1 MPWIILPLIFLFSV
15 SLNFVDRNIL
25 TDTIRILFNQNLL
38 IPLSIYLGLRYK
50 EKGVLIL
57 GIGLILLFLPYRIP
71 SLQITDTENFLYL
84 NNIVSSI
91 RFNMNQ
97 SFYIFILTLSS
108 IVAYYPEFFKLHYSK
123 LNKIPILNIYL
134 LIPLGLVFI
143 ILGDFSTRIVLS
155 YFAYL
160 LLFFIG
166 LFDKKNIFIFIFI
179 LLLLLHLLN
188 ILIFNI
194 NTFIGPVKI
203 IFIYKNIST
212 FIAMLFAYL
221 IGLQYA
227 KKLKGTFVQYNKL
240 EYVKLLMLFLF
251 LFFSIKFNI
260 EMLWLKEVLYTG
272 SITSYSSSFIAI
284 YIGLRYQRKGLY
296 IAVIWSII
304 AIVIMGINDFSPIN
318 TRIINDYLVFLP
330 IIGFHHYIYLLIFIL
345 IGYLATKIKNNFD
358 SYDKYLIKSVSAK
371 NIRNLYLFLILFF
384 PIIIVGGFLI
394 QVSTQYGDFGKVLM
408 QLLLEGREKKVYLV
422 MFFGIMV
429 YLAIIYIPILLSE
442 GIIKRNGVIFN
453 QENFPQYKKI
463 HDILDEDFGFDRRD
477 LYLVSPNRI
486 VLWGGITA
494 RAFKIYSALNPA
506 LLSPTF
512 NEITKYGDEQLLYLV
527 YRQYTKIKLGH
538 VKLWWYMYILTFIP
552 ILQVLYFYAKR
563 ITYQNA
569 TLYTI
574 DKLTKRDLITI
585 GTAIDAIVTEETE
598 AGVQNISKN
607 GITVNGLRNI
617 FFLWFEYLTSKPH
630 LQTQLYLVKSFDKL
644 KNNLN
649 IKETKLGYN
658 FS

>member
-1 MPWIILPLIFLFSV
+1 MPWILLPLIFLFSV
-15 SLNFVDRNIL
+15 SLHFVDINFL
-25 TDTIRILFNQNLL
+25 TDTIRILFNQNFL

-50 EKGVLIL
+50 EKGVLVL
-57 GIGLILLFLPYRIP
+57 GIGLILFLLPYRIP
-71 SLQITDTENFLYL
+71 SIQIADTQNFLYL

-91 RFNMNQ
+91 HFIMNQ

-108 IVAYYPEFFKLHYSK
+108 IAAYYPEFFKLHYSK
-123 LNKIPILNIYL
+123 LNKIPVLNIYL
-134 LIPLGLVFI
+134 LVPLGLTLMI
-143 ILGDFSTRIVLS
+143 YGSILIEINLS
-155 YFAYL
+155 YFIYL
-160 LLFFIG
+160 FLFFLG
-166 LFDKKNIFIFIFI
+166 LFHKKNITFI
-179 LLLLLHLLN
+179 LLFLLTLHILN
-188 ILIFNI
+188 ILIFNGNFRTRPI
-194 NTFIGPVKI
+194 DILFEYKSLGTFIVM
-203 IFIYKNIST
+203 T
-212 FIAMLFAYL
+212 FAYL
-221 IGLQYA
+221 VGIQYA
-227 KKLKGTFVQYNKL
+227 KNLKGTFFKYNKF
-240 EYVKLLMLFLF
+240 EYLKFVLLFLF
-251 LFFSIKFNI
+251 LFTFISFNTEI
-260 EMLWLKEVLYTG
+260 VWLKSFLRVGVISYTL
-272 SITSYSSSFIAI
+272 AI
-284 YIGLRYQRKGLY
+284 YIGLKYQKIGLY
-296 IAVIWSII
+296 VAIIWSII
-304 AIVIMGINDFSPIN
+304 AITILEVNGFSFKDIKIENEYLSFYPI
-318 TRIINDYLVFLP
+318 L
-330 IIGFHHYIYLLIFIL
+330 GSHHYIYLLIFIL

-371 NIRNLYLFLILFF
+371 NIRNLYIFLILFF
-384 PIIIVGGFLI
+384 PIIILGGFLI

-408 QLLLEGREKKVYLV
+408 QLLLEGRENKVYLV
-422 MFFGIMV
+422 IFFGLMV

-442 GIIKRNGVIFN
+442 GIIKLNGVIFN

-477 LYLVSPNRI
+477 LYLISPNRI

-617 FFLWFEYLTSKPH
+617 FFLWFEYLTSRPH

-644 KNNLN
+644 KNKLE
-649 IKETKLGYN
+649 IEETKLGYN